1 MWKEISHLGFLEF
14 LLGAAPPSPDPPEL
28 DPAAWVSI
36 SPTAKKR
43 LYLPPKTNL
52 AKIAGRPHREPKQA
66 RRNERRPQLP
76 CLKICWRVE
85 GDSGERS
92 RRRKSWGPAGR
103 LAKVTRK
110 GEERFDFEKRRVG
123 EGGRWWSWSW
133 SCPPR

>member
-66 RRNERRPQLP
+66 RRNERRPRLP

-110 GEERFDFEKRRVG
+110 G
-123 EGGRWWSWSW
+123 GGAV
-133 SCPPR
+133 